1 MQVYPG
7 TMVRIAKKGADIQ
20 AEMMTET
27 LSNLKLSL
35 FDRHGNEITSD
46 LYAKVTEVLSE
57 RPPTFRVNFT
67 SVSLEAEVF
76 FENLLTSRSHIA

>member
-1 MQVYPG
+1 
-7 TMVRIAKKGADIQ
+7 
-20 AEMMTET
+20 MTET

-35 FDRHGNEITSD
+35 CDCHGNEITSD

-67 SVSLEAEVF
+67 SVPLEAEMF
-76 FENLLTSRSHIA
+76 FENILTNRSNII